1 MNLKDLFPAWL
12 RAFCFV
18 SLLAGSPAFAEDT
31 EIVST
36 IPMKLEAP
44 GTGVS
49 GQLAVGP
56 EIAGA
61 GAHSDL
67 VYTITV
73 EPRSGRVGLAGGADE
88 DNFYNNKTSR
98 VGYFAYQPQADY
110 VGEDSFTYTVR
121 NENSGL
127 VFKNT
132 VIITVTPV
140 APLELDKFTVKKD
153 RERPMNVQPVALL
166 TRPNISVTHTVPNH
180 QDFMTEADRAGI
192 TDAKVIYALDDKAGP
207 RHGTARL
214 DLHPDDVPPGA
225 RVNRMG
231 CVSEPSA
238 RMRPPATATPSS
250 CSRA

>member
-1 MNLKDLFPAWL
+1 MTTQTHLPAWL

-56 EIAGA
+56 EIVGA

-153 RERPMNVQPVALL
+153 RP
-166 TRPNISVTHTVPNH
+166 
-180 QDFMTEADRAGI
+180 
-192 TDAKVIYALDDKAGP
+192 
-207 RHGTARL
+207 
-214 DLHPDDVPPGA
+214 
-225 RVNRMG
+225 
-231 CVSEPSA
+231 
-238 RMRPPATATPSS
+238 
-250 CSRA
+250 